1 MRLTL
6 LATLAWV
13 RQGEIIDGLVD
24 LLIALVHKMNSRAAA
39 GAQAELVADLHRV
52 RGKEN
57 LLSRLAEAA
66 LDHPDDTVR
75 NALYPVVAP
84 ATLADLVREGRASA
98 SALRAR
104 TRLRLHA
111 SYSSYYRRVIPDL
124 LEALQFRSSNTR
136 HAPVID
142 ALALMRRYAG
152 RSHVR
157 SYDADETVPLD
168 GIVPADWRSV
178 VLEAREDGS
187 PRVERIPYEL
197 CVLAALREAI
207 RRREVWV
214 VEAVRWRNPDVDL
227 PADFDAHR
235 AGHYE
240 RIGQPLD
247 PTQFIDTLRGG
258 LSTALGELD
267 AGLGAGDTGGV
278 SIGTRAGRPWITVPK
293 LAKQTEPANLERVK
307 AAVQTRW
314 GTVDLLDML
323 TEADHHVGLVD
334 CFPSIATRESTPAG
348 TLRERLLLVLFALGT
363 NTGIK
368 HLAAGG
374 EHGHSEAALRHVR
387 RLHVTKENL
396 RRAITTLVN
405 ANYAAR
411 DPGLWGAG
419 TACASDSKKFG
430 SWESNLMTEWHAR
443 YRGPGVMIY

>member
-1 MRLTL
+1 M
-6 LATLAWV
+6 
-13 RQGEIIDGLVD
+13 D
-24 LLIALVHKMNSRAAA
+24 S
-39 GAQAELVADLHRV
+39 
-52 RGKEN
+52 
-57 LLSRLAEAA
+57 
-66 LDHPDDTVR
+66 PD
-75 NALYPVVAP
+75 
-84 ATLADLVREGRASA
+84 
-98 SALRAR
+98 
-104 TRLRLHA
+104 
-111 SYSSYYRRVIPDL
+111 SSYYRRVIPDL

-152 RSHVR
+152 RAHVR

-178 VLEAREDGS
+178 VLEEREDGS
-187 PRVERIPYEL
+187 SRVERIPYEL

-214 VEAVRWRNPDVDL
+214 VGAVRWRNPDVDL

-247 PTQFIDTLRGG
+247 PTEFIDTLRGE
-258 LSTALGELD
+258 LSTALGDLD
-267 AGLGAGDTGGV
+267 
-278 SIGTRAGRPWITVPK
+278 AGRPWITVPK
-293 LAKQTEPANLERVK
+293 LAKQTEPANLDRLK

-323 TEADHHVGLVD
+323 TEADHHVGVVD

-374 EHGHSEAALRHVR
+374 EHGHSKAALRHVR
-387 RLHVTKENL
+387 RLHVTKE
-396 RRAITTLVN
+396 RTC
-405 ANYAAR
+405 AAR
-411 DPGLWGAG
+411 SRRWSTRTTPPATPRCGVRAQRARRTRRSSAPGSR
-419 TACASDSKKFG
+419 T
-430 SWESNLMTEWHAR
+430 
-443 YRGPGVMIY
+443 